1 MNRTDNHSHVRVIW
15 SPSFLLSFLS
25 LFLDFLSYTHISDFY
40 HKRTLFHCRLFS
52 PSTFLF
58 PVFYIIPMIP
68 KQVLLSLYLA
78 CSRDTEAVLSLSNRT
93 SAHLA
98 IGPHVKIN
106 SLISREI
113 LLTVHKDSLNY
124 SKNTHYM
131 FPCHHCYTNYAI
143 RIYKPYIHQ
152 GQHFKPQ
159 MSL

>member
-1 MNRTDNHSHVRVIW
+1 ME
-15 SPSFLLSFLS
+15 S
-25 LFLDFLSYTHISDFY
+25 LFLAFFSFSLSWFSLLHTYFTDFY

-68 KQVLLSLYLA
+68 KRVLLSLYLP

>member
-25 LFLDFLSYTHISDFY
+25 LFLDFLSYTHISKTFIISG
-40 HKRTLFHCRLFS
+40 HFFTVAFFLPPLFF
-52 PSTFLF
+52 
-58 PVFYIIPMIP
+58 FYIIPMIP
-68 KQVLLSLYLA
+68 KRVLLSLYLA

-152 GQHFKPQ
+152 GQHFRPQ